1 MRTRTEPPRF
11 PSRVAAVAT
20 ILALAGCLLACG
32 GDAAAPSAGPPP
44 SAVEF
49 VVLEPHPVERT
60 TEYLATARSRRSTTL
75 QPMVDGFVTR
85 IAVKSGDRVRAGQ
98 AILEIDSGRQGAAV
112 AGLESIRA
120 AREADV
126 AFARREAERQRALLE
141 AGAASASEAER
152 ARTDLET
159 AEAQLRAVDEQIREQ
174 SVELAYYRVT
184 APTAGIV
191 GDVPVR
197 VGDRVT
203 SSTVLTTID
212 SGRGLELYVH
222 VPVKSAPDLRT
233 GLPVRVVD
241 DAGSTRAETAIDFV
255 SPQVDG
261 GTQTVLA
268 KAALPDGSGFRPEE
282 QVRARVVWSEEPGF
296 RIPVVAVSR
305 IGGQNFAFVAE
316 EADGRTVARQRTLR
330 LGPVVGNDYVVLEGL
345 SAGERLI
352 VSGVQKIRDGAA
364 LDAKPQPSPE
374 RG

>member
-1 MRTRTEPPRF
+1 MHTRTEPAGIR
-11 PSRVAAVAT
+11 SKAAAAGIVAT
-20 ILALAGCLLACG
+20 AGFLLACG
-32 GDAAAPSAGPPP
+32 GDDAAPPSGPPP
-44 SAVEF
+44 AAVEV
-49 VVLEPHPVERT
+49 VVLEALPVERA
-60 TEYLATARSRRSTTL
+60 TEYLATARSRRATTL

-98 AILEIDSGRQGAAV
+98 PILEIDSGKQRAAV

-126 AFARREAERQRALLE
+126 AFARGEAERQRALLE

-152 ARTDLET
+152 ARTDLEA
-159 AEAQLRAVDEQIREQ
+159 AEAQLRAVEEQIREQ
-174 SVELAYYRVT
+174 SVELAYHRVA
-184 APTAGIV
+184 APTAGVV

-203 SSTVLTTID
+203 TSTVLTTID

-222 VPVKSAPDLRT
+222 VPVRLAADLRT

-255 SPQVDG
+255 SPQVDEE
-261 GTQTVLA
+261 TQTVLA
-268 KAALPDGSGFRPEE
+268 KAPLPDGSGFRPDE

-305 IGGQNFAFVAE
+305 VGGQSFAFVAE
-316 EADGRTVARQRTLR
+316 EEDGGTVARQRTLR

-345 SAGERLI
+345 SAGERLV

-364 LDAKPQPSPE
+364 LDAKPLPPAE